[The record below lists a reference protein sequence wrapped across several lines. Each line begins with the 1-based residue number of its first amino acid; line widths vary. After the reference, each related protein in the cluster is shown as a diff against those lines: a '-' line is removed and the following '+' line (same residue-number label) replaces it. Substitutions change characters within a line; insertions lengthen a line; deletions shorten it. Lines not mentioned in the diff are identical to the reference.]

1 MNNDSVGFP
10 LLSPVVRVMIVLI
23 FCLGATGCSTLK
35 SITSNTDSKQLFKS
49 RDQFVRIVKQDSVKG
64 QKVPANGQPVSL
76 DEGQVRMALR
86 SLEFMTPGKDSSS
99 PVFGDGELD
108 ILARYLPQALAQ
120 AGPEED
126 VVFAV
131 IGDYKAVY
139 GLAKEQMFTSGRVF
153 YRDGKLNIIFGDIH
167 AKYWANADR
176 RLYPLTPGSRSKSSV
191 HTWALLPQPDQEF
204 YTGPHGQRT
213 DWVVL
218 DLASMEARAAMGEK
232 AATQAPVVQ
241 GAQPYY
247 GAKKT
252 VEERLQILN
261 DLKSKKLITDEEYQ
275 QKRLDIL
282 KDL

>member
-35 SITSNTDSKQLFKS
+35 SITSNKDSKQLFKS

-126 VVFAV
+126 VTLPSLVTTKRFM
-131 IGDYKAVY
+131 
-139 GLAKEQMFTSGRVF
+139 GLQ
-153 YRDGKLNIIFGDIH
+153 
-167 AKYWANADR
+167 
-176 RLYPLTPGSRSKSSV
+176 
-191 HTWALLPQPDQEF
+191 
-204 YTGPHGQRT
+204 
-213 DWVVL
+213 
-218 DLASMEARAAMGEK
+218 
-232 AATQAPVVQ
+232 
-241 GAQPYY
+241 
-247 GAKKT
+247 
-252 VEERLQILN
+252 
-261 DLKSKKLITDEEYQ
+261 KSKCSPLAGYFIVTGN
-275 QKRLDIL
+275 
-282 KDL
+282 